1 MCVFPIIMQNPLH
14 NAMCVFPI
22 IMEFPLHNAMCVFS
36 IIMEFPLHL
45 YKMFPNIINKG
56 VNMTSLPLGN
66 DNDLNDAQF
75 YNRIDEI
82 SFIRDNLEITKK
94 GSTPTILLTGIR
106 GVGKTALMK
115 KLKKDFQ
122 NDYLV
127 VYMDLSAMDKFKTEK
142 LTRFSF
148 MKLFYES
155 IIKACRQSNIKTID
169 KQILKYFKTRN
180 FKLDKLESIDNIPIP
195 ILNSLEDY
203 AKFATFAMDLPQQ
216 IYDDCKEDIDGV
228 LIFLDEFQILKQLDE
243 DVNGFLWY
251 IRSVIQSQNHIGY
264 IFSGSMSIKD
274 ELIADIAGQKG
285 AFGGRILNYEVKTF
299 SFDTTKNYLMEKAD
313 YLKFTDEGFE
323 RFYKCT
329 NGIPYYVNSFARLLP
344 PNEELNEEKII
355 YEFKKTL
362 PYLLIHLT
370 NEWYKLNNQEK
381 RIITALVE
389 KPLKRIEI
397 ANKLGVTSGAIGAS
411 LKSLQNKTLIELDKD
426 GFKIYDQIFKTWLKT
441 EHKEKGDYPY

>member
-1 MCVFPIIMQNPLH
+1 MKQHNAMCVFPIIMQNPLH
-14 NAMCVFPI
+14 NAMCVFP
-22 IMEFPLHNAMCVFS
+22 

-195 ILNSLEDY
+195 ILNSQEDY

-285 AFGGRILNYEVKTF
+285 AFGGRILNYELKTF